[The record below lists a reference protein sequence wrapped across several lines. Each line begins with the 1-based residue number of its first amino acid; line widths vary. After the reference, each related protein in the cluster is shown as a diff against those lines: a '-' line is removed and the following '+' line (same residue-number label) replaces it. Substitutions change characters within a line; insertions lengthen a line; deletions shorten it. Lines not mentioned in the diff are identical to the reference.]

1 MKVLIYSTHNFEK
14 TYLMQ
19 ANQSHQHEL
28 NCVDVKLDA
37 STIDLSIGYEC
48 ISVFVCD
55 RLSESILTKLAK
67 NGVKLIALRSKGYD
81 HIDVKSANLLGI
93 RVVRVPGYSPYS
105 VAEFALS
112 LILTLNRKIHKS
124 YVRTREGN
132 FSLDGLV
139 GFDLNSKTI
148 GVIGTGEIGKTFVK
162 IMKGFGC
169 KIIAYD
175 LAPDNLFASQ
185 NNFQYCSKEK
195 LLAESDIITLHLPLN
210 ADTKHFVNNQ
220 TLSMMKKNVM
230 IINTGRGALIDT
242 KALIDF
248 LKNGHVGSAGLDVYE
263 NEINYFCNLTD
274 QILEDDI
281 LARLLTFSNVII
293 TGHQAFLTDTAL
305 INIAETTLSNITDF
319 EKDSILINEINT

>member
-14 TYLMQ
+14 THLKQ

-28 NCVDVKLDA
+28 DCVDTKLDT
-37 STIDLSIGYEC
+37 STVALSLGYEC
-48 ISVFVCD
+48 ISVFVTD
-55 RLSESILTKLAK
+55 LLDETILTTLSK

-81 HIDVKSANLLGI
+81 HIDLKSAKYLGI
-93 RVVRVPGYSPYS
+93 KIVRVPGYSPYS

-124 YVRTREGN
+124 YMRTREGN

-139 GFDLNSKTI
+139 GFDLNSKTV
-148 GVIGTGEIGKTFVK
+148 GVVGTGEIGKTFVK
-162 IMKGFGC
+162 IMSGFGC

-175 LAPDNLFASQ
+175 IAPDYLFASK
-185 NNFQYCSKEK
+185 NNLQYCTKEK
-195 LLAESDIITLHLPLN
+195 LLAESDIISLHLPLN
-210 ADTKHFVNNQ
+210 EDTKHFVNNL
-220 TLSMMKKNVM
+220 TLSMMKNNVM

-242 KALIDF
+242 KALIEF

-274 QILEDDI
+274 HILEDDV
-281 LARLLTFSNVII
+281 LARLLTFTNVII
-293 TGHQAFLTDTAL
+293 TGHQAFLTETAL
-305 INIAETTLSNITDF
+305 NNISETTLSNITNF
-319 EKDSILINEINT
+319 ENGTILINEISA